1 MLRIF
6 SLDDSAQS
14 ECSLMLQGTAD
25 YLQRISC
32 CSSPLRSGMI
42 GRSNLAFVTQSLLG
56 WLESLMANRQW
67 KSGELGSRPLCIHM
81 MYMYIYIYR
90 YFIYYFIYVI
100 ERLKGTKFDY

>member
-1 MLRIF
+1 MFCCKVKPVALAMLRIF

-42 GRSNLAFVTQSLLG
+42 WTQQFG
-56 WLESLMANRQW
+56 ICHTEFIGMAGESDGQPSVEIWRTR
-67 KSGELGSRPLCIHM
+67 KSAAVYTYDVYVYIH
-81 MYMYIYIYR
+81 I
-90 YFIYYFIYVI
+90 
-100 ERLKGTKFDY
+100 